1 MLRQTQIIFCHTGLS
16 PAWILL
22 AFLMGTGTQ
31 ANEYSLDYRVE
42 ASADYNDNEGLSR
55 EDERATYGAQ
65 IALPISF
72 TMRSERTST
81 SFTGELE
88 SSKFDDS
95 GYNSNDQN
103 FQGETSYR
111 LERGYVSGS
120 AGYLRGS
127 TRNTEFLD
135 TGRIGGVSTRV
146 ERTSAATSA
155 GYNLTENNRASAD
168 LAYGKTDYASPRYIG
183 GTTVTGA
190 LSVANQWTNRT
201 SLSLRGLVGR
211 YQNDANRQTTSNIIG
226 SQVGFRSVL
235 SENLD
240 ASLGGGLTYV
250 KTSVDTNR
258 LASRPDSS
266 TTGYVVNGAVS
277 YRQERYTLSANLAR
291 NIRPTGNGDLNI
303 FDQVSM
309 DYRYQLSE
317 LSTFTARLIGGNSEA
332 LEGSLDNGRTF
343 AQIRLGLSYK
353 LSQFWTVSSRY
364 THRYQDNGRGAAQ
377 SNALQISLAFNPEKY
392 MWSR

>member
-1 MLRQTQIIFCHTGLS
+1 MC
-16 PAWILL
+16 
-22 AFLMGTGTQ
+22 TGTQ
-31 ANEYSLDYRVE
+31 ANEYSLDYKVE
-42 ASADYNDNEGLSR
+42 AGADYNDNEGLSR

-103 FQGETSYR
+103 FQGETSYQ
-111 LERGYVSGS
+111 LERGYVSGR

-146 ERTSAATSA
+146 ERVSAATNA
-155 GYNLTENNRASAD
+155 AYYLTENNRASAG
-168 LAYGKTDYASPRYIG
+168 LTYGKTDYASPRYIG
-183 GTTVTGA
+183 GTTIAASIGA
-190 LSVANQWTNRT
+190 ANQWSDRT
-201 SLSLRGLVGR
+201 SLSLRARLAR
-211 YQNDANRQTTSNIIG
+211 YQNDANRQTTSDIIG
-226 SQVGFRSVL
+226 SQAGFNSML

-240 ASLGGGLTYV
+240 VSLSGGLTYV
-250 KTSVDTNR
+250 TTSIDTNQST
-258 LASRPDSS
+258 SRPDSN
-266 TTGYVVNGAVS
+266 TTGYIVNGAVN
-277 YRQERYTLSANLAR
+277 YRQERYSLSATLAR

-303 FDQVSM
+303 FDQVVV
-309 DYRYQLSE
+309 DYRYKLSD
-317 LSTFTARLIGGNSEA
+317 LSAFNVRLLGGNTEA
-332 LEGSLDNGRTF
+332 LEGSLDNDRTF
-343 AQIRLGLSYK
+343 ALIRLGITYK
-353 LSQFWTVSSRY
+353 LSQYWAASGGY
-364 THRYQDNGRGAAQ
+364 TYRYQDNGRGAAQ
-377 SNALQISLAFNPEKY
+377 SNALRISLAYGPETS